1 VILREEA
8 TMNENT
14 PERIFQPDESDVPD
28 YEAVLACLT
37 PREIIIVNMV
47 ADGMTSAEIAK
58 DLQITIVS
66 VWQAQQRIAVLGAM
80 WENCRRLIDGPE

>member
-1 VILREEA
+1 
-8 TMNENT
+8 MNENT
-14 PERIFQPDESDVPD
+14 PERIFQPHESDIPD

-37 PREIIIVNMV
+37 PREVIIVNMV
-47 ADGMTSAEIAK
+47 ADGLGSSEIAN

-66 VWQAQQRIAVLGAM
+66 VWQAQQRIAALGAM